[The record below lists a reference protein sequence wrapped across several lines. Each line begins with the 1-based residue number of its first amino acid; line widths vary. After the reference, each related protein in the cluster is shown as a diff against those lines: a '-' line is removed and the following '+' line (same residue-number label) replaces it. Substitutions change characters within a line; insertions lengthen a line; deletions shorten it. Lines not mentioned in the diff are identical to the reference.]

1 MPDTTLPD
9 ITSFTSA
16 RDMRADVFA
25 ARGDDQRTAV
35 LVAHGGGWR
44 VGGPEHMHPR
54 CAALAEHGFT
64 VIAIEYRLLGEA
76 PWPAPLDDVR
86 AAVRW
91 ARAHAGELGIEP
103 DRIAL
108 QGHSAGAHL
117 SLLTAYTPD
126 PDAGAD
132 DPGIAAVVA
141 FYPPVGFFAGTAPE
155 PDPETGRPPRAPR
168 RDDGRAPA
176 WMLLAGSDDEDQ
188 ARAISPID
196 QITPAS
202 PPTMI
207 VQGADDPMV
216 AMSSSIAFHQALFD
230 AGVPA
235 DLHVLHGVGH
245 EFDNAPTMTATVADD
260 VSRFL
265 RRTVSQAAATAE
277 EVDRF
282 SMARR
287 MRAASASD

>member
-1 MPDTTLPD
+1 MPVTTTFP
-9 ITSFTSA
+9 SA

-54 CAALAEHGFT
+54 CAALAAHGFT
-64 VIAIEYRLLGEA
+64 VVAIEYRLLGEA

-91 ARAHAGELGIEP
+91 ASANADELGIEA

-117 SLLTAYTPD
+117 SLLAAYTPD
-126 PDAGAD
+126 PDADAAD
-132 DPGIAAVVA
+132 AGVSAVVA
-141 FYPPVGFFAGTAPE
+141 FYPPVGFFAGAAPE

-176 WMLLAGSDDEDQ
+176 WMLLADSDDEEQ
-188 ARAISPID
+188 VRAISPID
-196 QITPAS
+196 QITASS
-202 PPTMI
+202 PPTMV
-207 VQGADDPMV
+207 VQGADDSMV
-216 AMSSSIAFHQALFD
+216 TLSSSLGFHRALLD

-235 DLHVLHGVGH
+235 DLHVHHGVGH
-245 EFDNAPTMTATVADD
+245 EFDAAPTMTEAVQATAAA
-260 VSRFL
+260 FY
-265 RRTVSQAAATAE
+265 RRTVSQVDSTRE
-277 EVDRF
+277 EVERHSF
-282 SMARR
+282 GRRPAR
-287 MRAASASD
+287 